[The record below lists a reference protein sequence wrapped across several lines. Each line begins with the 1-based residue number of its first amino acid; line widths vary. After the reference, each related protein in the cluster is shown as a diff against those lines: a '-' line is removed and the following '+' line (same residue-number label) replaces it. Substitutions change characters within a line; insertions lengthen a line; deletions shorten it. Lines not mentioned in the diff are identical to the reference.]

1 MSTQDFPPIKP
12 NRTWFLV
19 ALGLV
24 VAELIYLALMYPS
37 LPQQIP
43 VHYNLWGQADGWAA
57 KSIWSVFGLTLAL
70 PALLALVWWGGT
82 AMGRMASKDAS
93 AQSHDAFS
101 PHAGKQ
107 GQRQLA
113 AAQALGLDAR
123 VYSARRLYAQTQAVV
138 PFFAGLALALVLAVK
153 VINLTMVGVLGEASV
168 LFAPVLVVSYC
179 LFLTARSYLAGKKFD
194 TRALVRDT
202 NRHTGR

>member
-1 MSTQDFPPIKP
+1 MTSAYPPIKP

-24 VAELIYLALMYPS
+24 VAEVIYLALLYPS
-37 LPQQIP
+37 LPQQLP
-43 VHYNLWGQADGWAA
+43 VHYNLWGRADGWAE
-57 KSIWSVFGLTLAL
+57 KSIWSVFGLTLTL

-107 GQRQLA
+107 GQRQLT

-138 PFFAGLALALVLAVK
+138 PFFAGLALALALAVK
-153 VINLTMVGVLGEASV
+153 IINLTVVGVLGEASV
-168 LFAPVLVVSYC
+168 LLAPVLVVGYC
-179 LFLTARSYLAGKKFD
+179 LFLTVRSYLAGRNFD
-194 TRALVRDT
+194 TRALAK
-202 NRHTGR
+202 GAK

>member
-1 MSTQDFPPIKP
+1 MTSTYPPIKP
-12 NRTWFLV
+12 NRTLFLV

-24 VAELIYLALMYPS
+24 VAEVIYLALLYPS

-43 VHYNLWGQADGWAA
+43 VHYNLWGRADGWAE
-57 KSIWSVFGLTLAL
+57 KSIWSVFGLTLTL

-138 PFFAGLALALVLAVK
+138 PSFAGLTLALVLAVK
-153 VINLTMVGVLGEASV
+153 IINLTVVGVLGETSV
-168 LFAPVLVVSYC
+168 LFAPVPVVGYC
-179 LFLTARSYLAGKKFD
+179 LFLTVRSYLAGRNFD
-194 TRALVRDT
+194 TRALAK
-202 NRHTGR
+202 GAK

>member
-1 MSTQDFPPIKP
+1 MTSAYPPIKP
-12 NRTWFLV
+12 NRAWFLV

-24 VAELIYLALMYPS
+24 VAELIYLALLYPS
-37 LPQQIP
+37 LPQQVP
-43 VHYNLWGQADGWAA
+43 VHFNLWGRADGWAE
-57 KSIWSVFGLTLAL
+57 KSIWSVFGLTLTL

-138 PFFAGLALALVLAVK
+138 PFFAGLALALALAVK
-153 VINLTMVGVLGEASV
+153 IINLTVVGVLGEASV
-168 LFAPVLVVSYC
+168 LFAPVLVVGYC
-179 LFLTARSYLAGKKFD
+179 LFLTARSYLAGKNFD
-194 TRALVRDT
+194 SRALAKGT
-202 NRHTGR
+202 K

>member
-24 VAELIYLALMYPS
+24 VAEVIYLALLYPS
-37 LPQQIP
+37 LPQQLP
-43 VHYNLWGQADGWAA
+43 VHYNLWGRADGWAD
-57 KSIWSVFGLTLAL
+57 KSVWSVFGLTGVLL
-70 PALLALVWWGGT
+70 PLLALIWWSGV

-93 AQSHDAFS
+93 TQSHDAFS

-138 PFFAGLALALVLAVK
+138 PSFSGLALALVLDVK
-153 VINLTMVGVLGEASV
+153 VINLAMTGVLGEASV
-168 LFAPVLVVSYC
+168 LFAPVLAVGYC
-179 LFLTARSYLAGKKFD
+179 LFLTARSYLAGKNFD
-194 TRALVRDT
+194 TRALAK
-202 NRHTGR
+202 GAK

>member
-1 MSTQDFPPIKP
+1 MQDFPPIKP

-24 VAELIYLALMYPS
+24 VAEVIYLALVYPS
-37 LPQQIP
+37 LPQQLP
-43 VHYNLWGQADGWAA
+43 VHYSLWGRADGWAE
-57 KSIWSVFGLTLAL
+57 KSIWSVFGLTFAL
-70 PALLALVWWGGT
+70 PALLALVWWGGM

-107 GQRQLA
+107 GERQLA

-153 VINLTMVGVLGEASV
+153 VINLTVVGVLGEASV
-168 LFAPVLVVSYC
+168 LFAPVLVVGYC
-179 LFLTARSYLAGKKFD
+179 LFLTARSYLAGKNFD
-194 TRALVRDT
+194 SCALAK
-202 NRHTGR
+202 GAK

>member
-1 MSTQDFPPIKP
+1 MTSTYPPIKP
-12 NRTWFLV
+12 NRTLFLV

-24 VAELIYLALMYPS
+24 VAEVIYLALLYPS

-43 VHYNLWGQADGWAA
+43 VHYNLWGRADGWAE
-57 KSIWSVFGLTLAL
+57 KSIWSVFGLTLTL

-138 PFFAGLALALVLAVK
+138 PSFSGLALALVLAVK
-153 VINLTMVGVLGEASV
+153 VINLTMTGALGEASV
-168 LFAPVLVVSYC
+168 LIAPVLVVGYC
-179 LFLTARSYLAGKKFD
+179 LFLTVRSYLAGKNFD
-194 TRALVRDT
+194 SRALAK
-202 NRHTGR
+202 GAK

>member
-1 MSTQDFPPIKP
+1 MTSAYPPIKP
-12 NRTWFLV
+12 NRAWFLV

-24 VAELIYLALMYPS
+24 VAELIYLALIYPS
-37 LPQQIP
+37 LPQQLP
-43 VHYNLWGQADGWAA
+43 VHYSLWGRADGWVG
-57 KSIWSVFGLTLAL
+57 KSVWSVFGLTFAL
-70 PALLALVWWGGT
+70 PALLALVWWGGM

-138 PFFAGLALALVLAVK
+138 PSFAGLTLALVLAVK
-153 VINLTMVGVLGEASV
+153 IINLTVVGVLGEASV
-168 LFAPVLVVSYC
+168 LFAPVLVVGYC
-179 LFLTARSYLAGKKFD
+179 LFLTVRSYLAGKNFD
-194 TRALVRDT
+194 SRALAKGT
-202 NRHTGR
+202 K

>member
-24 VAELIYLALMYPS
+24 VAELIYLALLYPS

-82 AMGRMASKDAS
+82 TMGRMASKDAS
-93 AQSHDAFS
+93 AQAHDAFS

-113 AAQALGLDAR
+113 AAQTLGLDAR

-153 VINLTMVGVLGEASV
+153 VINLTVVGVLGEASV
-168 LFAPVLVVSYC
+168 LFAPVLVVGYC
-179 LFLTARSYLAGKKFD
+179 LFLTVRSYLAGKNFD
-194 TRALVRDT
+194 SRALAK
-202 NRHTGR
+202 GAK

>member
-1 MSTQDFPPIKP
+1 MSTQDFLPIKP

-24 VAELIYLALMYPS
+24 VAELIYLALIYPP

-43 VHYNLWGQADGWAA
+43 MHYNLWGRADGWVD
-57 KSIWSVFGLTLAL
+57 KSVWSVFGLTGMLL
-70 PALLALVWWGGT
+70 PLLALVWWSGT

-113 AAQALGLDAR
+113 AAQALGLDAP
-123 VYSARRLYAQTQAVV
+123 VYSARRLYVQTQAVV
-138 PFFAGLALALVLAVK
+138 PFFGGLALALVATIKL
-153 VINLTMVGVLGEASV
+153 INLTMTGVLGEASV
-168 LFAPVLVVSYC
+168 LFSALPLVGYC
-179 LFLTARSYLAGKKFD
+179 LYLTARSYLAGRKCD
-194 TRALVRDT
+194 AHALARDT
-202 NRHTGR
+202 NRHTER

>member
-1 MSTQDFPPIKP
+1 MSTQDFPPIQP

-24 VAELIYLALMYPS
+24 VAEVIYLALLYPS

-43 VHYNLWGQADGWAA
+43 VHYNLWGRADGWAD
-57 KSIWSVFGLTLAL
+57 KSVWSVFGLTGILL
-70 PALLALVWWGGT
+70 PLLALIWWSGA

-138 PFFAGLALALVLAVK
+138 PSFSGLALALVLDVK
-153 VINLTMVGVLGEASV
+153 AINLAMTGVLGEASV
-168 LFAPVLVVSYC
+168 LIAPVLVVGYC
-179 LFLTARSYLAGKKFD
+179 LLLTARSYLAGKNFD
-194 TRALVRDT
+194 TRALAK
-202 NRHTGR
+202 GA

>member
-1 MSTQDFPPIKP
+1 MTSAYPPIKP

-24 VAELIYLALMYPS
+24 VAELIYLALIYPS
-37 LPQQIP
+37 LPQQVP
-43 VHYNLWGQADGWAA
+43 VHYNLWGRADGWAE

-70 PALLALVWWGGT
+70 PALLALVRWGGT

-153 VINLTMVGVLGEASV
+153 IINLTVVGVLGEASV
-168 LFAPVLVVSYC
+168 LFAPVLVVGYC
-179 LFLTARSYLAGKKFD
+179 LFLTARSYLAGKNFD
-194 TRALVRDT
+194 SRALAKGT
-202 NRHTGR
+202 K

>member
-1 MSTQDFPPIKP
+1 MSMQDFPPIKP

-24 VAELIYLALMYPS
+24 VAEVIYLALLYPS
-37 LPQQIP
+37 LPHQLP
-43 VHYNLWGQADGWAA
+43 VHYNLWGRADGWVD
-57 KSIWSVFGLTLAL
+57 KSVWSVFGLTGILL
-70 PALLALVWWGGT
+70 PLLALVWWGGT

-138 PFFAGLALALVLAVK
+138 PFFSGLALALALAVK
-153 VINLTMVGVLGEASV
+153 IINLTVVGVLGEASV
-168 LFAPVLVVSYC
+168 LFAPVLVVGYC
-179 LFLTARSYLAGKKFD
+179 LFLTIRSYLAGKNFD
-194 TRALVRDT
+194 SRALAK
-202 NRHTGR
+202 GAK

>member
-1 MSTQDFPPIKP
+1 MTSAYPPIKP

-24 VAELIYLALMYPS
+24 VAEVIYLTLVYPS
-37 LPQQIP
+37 LPQQLP
-43 VHYNLWGQADGWAA
+43 VHYDLWGRADGWVD
-57 KSIWSVFGLTLAL
+57 KSIWSVFGLTGMLL
-70 PALLALVWWGGT
+70 PLLALIWWSGA

-93 AQSHDAFS
+93 AQTHDAFS

-138 PFFAGLALALVLAVK
+138 PFFAGLALALVLDVK
-153 VINLTMVGVLGEASV
+153 IINLTVVGVLGEASV
-168 LFAPVLVVSYC
+168 LFAPVLVVGYC
-179 LFLTARSYLAGKKFD
+179 LFLTVRSYLAGKNFD
-194 TRALVRDT
+194 SRALAK
-202 NRHTGR
+202 GAK

>member
-1 MSTQDFPPIKP
+1 MTSAYPPIKP

-24 VAELIYLALMYPS
+24 VAELIYLALIYPS

-43 VHYNLWGQADGWAA
+43 VHYNLWGRADGWAD
-57 KSIWSVFGLTLAL
+57 KSVWSVFGLTGILL
-70 PALLALVWWGGT
+70 PLLALIWWSGT

-138 PFFAGLALALVLAVK
+138 PSFSGLALALVLAVK
-153 VINLTMVGVLGEASV
+153 VINLAVTGALGETSV
-168 LFAPVLVVSYC
+168 LIAPVLVVGYC
-179 LFLTARSYLAGKKFD
+179 LFLTVRSYLAGRNFD
-194 TRALVRDT
+194 TRALAK
-202 NRHTGR
+202 GAK

>member
-1 MSTQDFPPIKP
+1 MTSAYPPIKP

-24 VAELIYLALMYPS
+24 VAELIYLALIYPS
-37 LPQQIP
+37 LPQQLP
-43 VHYNLWGQADGWAA
+43 VHYNLWGRADGWAE
-57 KSIWSVFGLTLAL
+57 KSIWSVFGLTFAL
-70 PALLALVWWGGT
+70 PALLALVWWGGM

-113 AAQALGLDAR
+113 AAQALGMNPR

-138 PFFAGLALALVLAVK
+138 PSFSGLALALALAVK
-153 VINLTMVGVLGEASV
+153 IINLTVVGVLGEASV
-168 LFAPVLVVSYC
+168 LFAPVLVVGYC
-179 LFLTARSYLAGKKFD
+179 LFLTVRSYLAGRNFD
-194 TRALVRDT
+194 TRALAK
-202 NRHTGR
+202 GAK

>member
-1 MSTQDFPPIKP
+1 MTSAYPPIRP

-19 ALGLV
+19 ALGLM
-24 VAELIYLALMYPS
+24 VAELIYLALLYPS

-43 VHYNLWGQADGWAA
+43 VHYNLWGQANGGVQ
-57 KSIWSVFGLTLAL
+57 KSIWSVFGLTCVL
-70 PALLALVWWGGT
+70 PALLALVWWSGVV
-82 AMGRMASKDAS
+82 MGRMASKDAS
-93 AQSHDAFS
+93 ARAHDAFS

-153 VINLTMVGVLGEASV
+153 VINLTVVGVLGEASV
-168 LFAPVLVVSYC
+168 LFAPVLVVGYC
-179 LFLTARSYLAGKKFD
+179 LFLTARSYLAGKNFD
-194 TRALVRDT
+194 SRALVK
-202 NRHTGR
+202 GAK

>member
-24 VAELIYLALMYPS
+24 VAELIYLALLYPS

-43 VHYNLWGQADGWAA
+43 VHYNFWGRADGWAD

-70 PALLALVWWGGT
+70 PGLLALVWFSGV
-82 AMGRMASKDAS
+82 AMGRMASKDART
-93 AQSHDAFS
+93 QVHDAFS
-101 PHAGKQ
+101 AHAGKQ

-113 AAQALGLDAR
+113 AAQALGLEAP

-138 PFFAGLALALVLAVK
+138 PFFAGLALALVLDVK
-153 VINLTMVGVLGEASV
+153 IINLTVVGVLGEASV
-168 LFAPVLVVSYC
+168 LFAPLLVVGYC
-179 LFLTARSYLAGKKFD
+179 LFLTVRSYLAGKNFD
-194 TRALVRDT
+194 SRALAE
-202 NRHTGR
+202 GAK

>member
-12 NRTWFLV
+12 NRTWFPV

-24 VAELIYLALMYPS
+24 AAEVIYLALLYPS
-37 LPQQIP
+37 LPQQVP
-43 VHYNLWGQADGWAA
+43 VHYNFWGRADGWAD
-57 KSIWSVFGLTLAL
+57 KSVWSVFGLTGMLL
-70 PALLALVWWGGT
+70 PLLALVWWGGT

-113 AAQALGLDAR
+113 AAQALGLDPR

-153 VINLTMVGVLGEASV
+153 VINLTMTGVLGETSV
-168 LFAPVLVVSYC
+168 LIAPVLVVGYC
-179 LFLTARSYLAGKKFD
+179 LFLTARSYLAGRNFD
-194 TRALVRDT
+194 TRALAK
-202 NRHTGR
+202 GAK

>member
-1 MSTQDFPPIKP
+1 MTSAFPPIKP
-12 NRTWFLV
+12 NRAWFLV

-24 VAELIYLALMYPS
+24 VAEVIYLALVYPS
-37 LPQQIP
+37 LPQQLP
-43 VHYNLWGQADGWAA
+43 VHYNLWGRADGWVD
-57 KSIWSVFGLTLAL
+57 KSVWSVFGLTGILL
-70 PALLALVWWGGT
+70 PLLALIWWSGA

-138 PFFAGLALALVLAVK
+138 PSFSGLALALVLAVK
-153 VINLTMVGVLGEASV
+153 AINLTMTGALGEGTV
-168 LFAPVLVVSYC
+168 LIAPALVVGYC
-179 LFLTARSYLAGKKFD
+179 LFLTARSYLAGRNFD
-194 TRALVRDT
+194 TRALAK
-202 NRHTGR
+202 GAK

>member
-1 MSTQDFPPIKP
+1 MTSAYPPIKP

-24 VAELIYLALMYPS
+24 VAELIYLALIYPS
-37 LPQQIP
+37 LPQQVP
-43 VHYNLWGQADGWAA
+43 VHFNLWGQADGWAE

-138 PFFAGLALALVLAVK
+138 PFFAGLALALVLDVK
-153 VINLTMVGVLGEASV
+153 VINLTVVGVLGEASV
-168 LFAPVLVVSYC
+168 LFAPVLVVGYC
-179 LFLTARSYLAGKKFD
+179 LFLTARSYLAGKNFD
-194 TRALVRDT
+194 SRALAKGT
-202 NRHTGR
+202 K

>member
-1 MSTQDFPPIKP
+1 MTSAYPPIKP
-12 NRTWFLV
+12 NRIWFLV

-24 VAELIYLALMYPS
+24 VAELIYLALLYPS
-37 LPQQIP
+37 LPQQVP
-43 VHYNLWGQADGWAA
+43 VHFNLWGRADGWAD

-70 PALLALVWWGGT
+70 PALLALVWFSGV

-138 PFFAGLALALVLAVK
+138 PFFAGLALALVLDFK
-153 VINLTMVGVLGEASV
+153 IINLTVVGVLGEASV
-168 LFAPVLVVSYC
+168 LFAPVLVVGYC
-179 LFLTARSYLAGKKFD
+179 LFLTARSYLAGKNFD
-194 TRALVRDT
+194 SRALAE
-202 NRHTGR
+202 GAK

>member
-1 MSTQDFPPIKP
+1 MTSAYPPNKP

-24 VAELIYLALMYPS
+24 VAELIYLALIYPS

-43 VHYNLWGQADGWAA
+43 MHYNLWGRADGWVD
-57 KSIWSVFGLTLAL
+57 KSVWSVFGLTGILL
-70 PALLALVWWGGT
+70 PLLALVWWGGA

-93 AQSHDAFS
+93 AQTHDAFS

-113 AAQALGLDAR
+113 AAQALDLDAR

-138 PFFAGLALALVLAVK
+138 PSFSGLALALALAVK
-153 VINLTMVGVLGEASV
+153 VINLTMTGVLGEASV
-168 LFAPVLVVSYC
+168 LIAPVLVVGYC
-179 LFLTARSYLAGKKFD
+179 LYLTARSYLAGKNFD
-194 TRALVRDT
+194 TRALAKGT
-202 NRHTGR
+202 K

>member
-1 MSTQDFPPIKP
+1 MTSAYPPIKP

-24 VAELIYLALMYPS
+24 VAELIYLALLYPS
-37 LPQQIP
+37 LPQQVP
-43 VHYNLWGQADGWAA
+43 VHYNFWGRADGWAD
-57 KSIWSVFGLTLAL
+57 KSIWSVFGLTLTL

-138 PFFAGLALALVLAVK
+138 PFFSGLALALVLAIK
-153 VINLTMVGVLGEASV
+153 VINLTVVGVLGEASV
-168 LFAPVLVVSYC
+168 LFAPVLVVGYC
-179 LFLTARSYLAGKKFD
+179 LFLTARSYLAGKNFD
-194 TRALVRDT
+194 SRALAKGT
-202 NRHTGR
+202 K

>member
-1 MSTQDFPPIKP
+1 MTSAYPPIKP

-24 VAELIYLALMYPS
+24 VAELIYLALIYPS
-37 LPQQIP
+37 LPQQLP
-43 VHYNLWGQADGWAA
+43 VHYSLWGRADGWAD
-57 KSIWSVFGLTLAL
+57 KSVWSVFGLTGVLL
-70 PALLALVWWGGT
+70 PLLALIWWSGV

-113 AAQALGLDAR
+113 AAQALGMNPR

-138 PFFAGLALALVLAVK
+138 PSFSGLALALVLAVK
-153 VINLTMVGVLGEASV
+153 AINLAMTGVLGEASV
-168 LFAPVLVVSYC
+168 LIAPVLVVGYC
-179 LFLTARSYLAGKKFD
+179 LFLTARSYLAGKNFD
-194 TRALVRDT
+194 TRALAK
-202 NRHTGR
+202 GAK

>member
-1 MSTQDFPPIKP
+1 MTSAYPPIKP
-12 NRTWFLV
+12 NRAWFLV

-24 VAELIYLALMYPS
+24 VAELIYLALLYPS
-37 LPQQIP
+37 LPQQVP
-43 VHYNLWGQADGWAA
+43 VHFNLWGRADGWAE
-57 KSIWSVFGLTLAL
+57 KSIWSVFGLTLTL

-153 VINLTMVGVLGEASV
+153 VINLAMTGVLGEASV
-168 LFAPVLVVSYC
+168 LIAPVLVVGYC
-179 LFLTARSYLAGKKFD
+179 LFLTARSYLAGRNFD
-194 TRALVRDT
+194 TRALAK
-202 NRHTGR
+202 GAK

>member
-1 MSTQDFPPIKP
+1 MTSAYPPIKP

-24 VAELIYLALMYPS
+24 VAELIYLALLYPS
-37 LPQQIP
+37 LPQQVP
-43 VHYNLWGQADGWAA
+43 VHYNFWGRADGWAD

-107 GQRQLA
+107 GKRQLA

-153 VINLTMVGVLGEASV
+153 VINLTVVGVLGEASV
-168 LFAPVLVVSYC
+168 LFAPVLVVGCC
-179 LFLTARSYLAGKKFD
+179 LFLTVRSYLAGKNFD
-194 TRALVRDT
+194 SRALAK
-202 NRHTGR
+202 GAK

>member
-1 MSTQDFPPIKP
+1 MTSAFPPIKP
-12 NRTWFLV
+12 NRAWFLM

-24 VAELIYLALMYPS
+24 VAEVIYLALVYPS
-37 LPQQIP
+37 LPQQLP
-43 VHYNLWGQADGWAA
+43 VHYSLWGRADGWVD
-57 KSIWSVFGLTLAL
+57 KSVWSVFGLTGMLL
-70 PALLALVWWGGT
+70 PLLALIWWGGT

-107 GQRQLA
+107 EQRQLA

-138 PFFAGLALALVLAVK
+138 PSFSGLALALVLAVK
-153 VINLTMVGVLGEASV
+153 AINLTMTGALGEGTV
-168 LFAPVLVVSYC
+168 LIAPALVVGYC
-179 LFLTARSYLAGKKFD
+179 LFLTARSYLAGRNFD
-194 TRALVRDT
+194 TRALAK
-202 NRHTGR
+202 GAK